1 LLLDGL
7 PGAALARSHPPHYRV
22 ALATV
27 EEAPAMIA
35 KLMWVPGLLLAA
47 VSSAQSAHPS
57 AASPVV
63 SSWTTFADPAEQ
75 AFTLSVPTG
84 WKTIGGTYRF
94 GVLDP
99 RIMVDMVSPDEQV
112 DIRLGD
118 YRVPPFAPLTPTL
131 RSLGFTEG
139 RLYNPRN
146 VAQEIVADYRPGWVF
161 ADVYGQARFSRA
173 CTQLRLKSME
183 RQTPIHQSGPNQTT
197 TAGQVVYRC
206 ESGTGTKVAYVFAET
221 QYTQM
226 QGSGA
231 WMVTWLCSFIAP
243 EERAAQTLNAMLHA
257 MSTLAINP
265 QWEYRQLQMNGG
277 AAQGAMSDFQRGM
290 AAIQQDYQRRTAASQ
305 SQFDEMDRAL
315 RGVDLTRDPVDGK
328 EREVLSTG
336 TTHWIN
342 GMGNIMDSPTAP
354 GGDVRKL
361 PTVH

>member
-1 LLLDGL
+1 MNG
-7 PGAALARSHPPHYRV
+7 
-22 ALATV
+22 
-27 EEAPAMIA
+27 
-35 KLMWVPGLLLAA
+35 KLMCVPALLLAA
-47 VSSAQSAHPS
+47 VSSPQSAYPQT
-57 AASPVV
+57 ASPALA
-63 SSWTTFADPAEQ
+63 SWTTFTDPAEQ
-75 AFTLSVPTG
+75 AFTINVPTG

-99 RIMVDMVSPDEQV
+99 RIMVDMVSPDGQV

-131 RSLGFTEG
+131 QSLGFAEG
-139 RLYNPRN
+139 RRYNPRN
-146 VAQEIVADYRPGWVF
+146 VAQEVIANYRPGWAF
-161 ADVYGQARFSRA
+161 ADVYGQARFASA
-173 CTQLRLKSME
+173 CSPLRLKSME
-183 RQTPIHQSGPNQTT
+183 REAPLHQSGRNQMT

-206 ESGTGTKVAYVFAET
+206 ESSTGVKVAYVFAET

-231 WMVTWLCSFIAP
+231 WIVTWLCSFIAP
-243 EERAAQTLNAMLHA
+243 QERAAQTLNAMLHVL
-257 MSTLAINP
+257 STLAVNP

-277 AAQGAMSDFQRGM
+277 AAQGAMSDFQRSM
-290 AAIQQDYQRRTAASQ
+290 SSIQQDYQRRTLASQ

-328 EREVLSTG
+328 EREVVSTG

-342 GMGNIMDSPTAP
+342 GMSDIMDSPTAP
-354 GGDVRKL
+354 GGNVRKL